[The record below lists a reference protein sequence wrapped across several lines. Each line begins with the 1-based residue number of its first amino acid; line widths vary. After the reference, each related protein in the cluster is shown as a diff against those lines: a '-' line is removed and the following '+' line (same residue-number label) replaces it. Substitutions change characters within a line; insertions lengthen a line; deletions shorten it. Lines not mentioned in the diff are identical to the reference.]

1 MSHILVDS
9 AGVSV
14 HHLVLLG
21 LAEFARLTRG
31 DVLRYFVLICL
42 LLAAT
47 SHASAQTQANMTG
60 IPVEVVATAFEY
72 VPTTVSHP
80 GHSYTNCQGSTDYF
94 AQFNSY
100 GNSGSVSGTA
110 TTNTECTG
118 TFSPPTE
125 DTTYQRVNYT
135 IAKGEQALYLL
146 SCTQT
151 TGSMSER
158 MEGHGSLMGVLAA
171 RSKKCP
177 AFTIGSKYT
186 LTIRNTSDAR
196 LAETGVGKPSK
207 VEYLSSAA
215 LPVPVIEPA
224 PSTQLRRVP
233 SPGEAKVHFTSS
245 PSGGEIYVDGK
256 FVGNTPS
263 EIAIAAGEH
272 LVKVITGGKEWLRTI
287 NITKGEISVQAD
299 FTER

>member
-1 MSHILVDS
+1 MGVGSPFHSPWLAKRALLVR
-9 AGVSV
+9 GGM
-14 HHLVLLG
+14 L
-21 LAEFARLTRG
+21 RQLT
-31 DVLRYFVLICL
+31 LTCL
-42 LLAAT
+42 LLTTISCVA
-47 SHASAQTQANMTG
+47 AQTQPNKEG
-60 IPVEVVATAFEY
+60 ISVEVVATAFEY

-80 GHSYTNCQGSTDYF
+80 GRTYTNCEGNTYYF
-94 AQFNSY
+94 AQFNNY
-100 GNSGSVSGTA
+100 GYSGSVSGTA
-110 TTNTECTG
+110 TTNTQCTG

-125 DTTYQRVNYT
+125 DTTYERVNYT
-135 IAKGEQALYLL
+135 IARGEQALYLL

-186 LTIRNTSDAR
+186 LIIRNTSDAR
-196 LAETGVGKPSK
+196 LAETGGGKPSK

-215 LPVPVIEPA
+215 LPVPTIEPA
-224 PSTQLRRVP
+224 PPPQANVVP
-233 SPGEAKVHFTSS
+233 SRDEAKVHFTSS

-263 EIAIAAGEH
+263 EIMVAAGEH
-272 LVKVITGGKEWLRTI
+272 AVKVTIGGKEWSRTVQV
-287 NITKGEISVQAD
+287 TSGEISLDAEISSD
-299 FTER
+299 K